1 MATIFEKIISGD
13 IPCAKVYEDERFL
26 AFLDVRPVNT
36 GHTLVIPKEP
46 HPYIFDL
53 DDETYTDLMTLSKK
67 VAKHLKE
74 KLDCQRVCM
83 TVIGWEVPHVHVHL
97 IPTNEIKELPLNGPN
112 VKKATPDELREI
124 AEKLQG
130 L

>member
-1 MATIFEKIISGD
+1 MATIFDKIIAGE
-13 IPCAKVYEDERFL
+13 IPCAKVYEDDHFL

-36 GHTLVIPKEP
+36 GHTLVIPKQP
-46 HPYIFDL
+46 QSYIFDL
-53 DDETYTDLMTLSKK
+53 DNNTYTNLMALTKK
-67 VAKHLKE
+67 IACHLKE
-74 KLDCQRVCM
+74 KLDCKRVCM

-112 VKKATPDELREI
+112 VKQATIEELSKV